1 MNSLESTGDVLS
13 HPFSEHTLLYVVI
26 PALLLWGIIDC
37 FYGFR
42 FFKISVICIGSL
54 FIGYLAMQISRH
66 YFDPGFATSFGGFSV
81 GMAIGIVFS
90 WLLYRV
96 ETFLLGMAL
105 GMLFATSFFPH
116 VSELQLGITCLGGLA
131 GGILMLM
138 FMDVMIIS
146 VTAVTGAL
154 RIVLCIA
161 VYTGAISTAEIYKLM
176 ESESM
181 MGVWYQW
188 HLGLRYVL
196 ALLVLLL
203 LGFLKQYGHYRKEK
217 SE

>member
-1 MNSLESTGDVLS
+1 MNPTESAEGVLP
-13 HPFSEHTLLYVVI
+13 HVFSEHTLLYIILPVV
-26 PALLLWGIIDC
+26 LLWGIIDC

-54 FIGYLAMQISRH
+54 LMGYLGMLISQH
-66 YFDPGFATSFGGFSV
+66 YFGLGVVNSLAGFSA
-81 GMAIGIVFS
+81 GMAVGIVFS

-96 ETFLLGMAL
+96 ETFLIGMLL
-105 GMLFATSFFPH
+105 GMLFAASFFPH

-138 FMDVMIIS
+138 FMDLMIIS

-154 RIVLCIA
+154 RIVLCVA
-161 VYTGAISTAEIYKLM
+161 VYTGAVSTAEVYKLI
-176 ESESM
+176 ESDSV

-203 LGFLKQYGHYRKEK
+203 LGFIKQYGHYRKEK
-217 SE
+217 RE